1 MWRIEWDDWYYNQQ
15 QSYQI
20 NNVVRNWQYLMV
32 LYWLMWLIVMMIID
46 YEIWIELIWYESVD
60 INGNMKWM
68 IWWMN
73 EDNNIPVIVFS
84 NNDDELNV
92 LLKRVSERNE
102 NKNGHI

>member
-1 MWRIEWDDWYYNQQ
+1 
-15 QSYQI
+15 
-20 NNVVRNWQYLMV
+20 
-32 LYWLMWLIVMMIID
+32 MWLGVSEKVMLMNC
-46 YEIWIELIWYESVD
+46 EIWIELIWYESVD

-84 NNDDELNV
+84 NNDDEWNV
-92 LLKRVSERNE
+92 LLNGVSDRNK